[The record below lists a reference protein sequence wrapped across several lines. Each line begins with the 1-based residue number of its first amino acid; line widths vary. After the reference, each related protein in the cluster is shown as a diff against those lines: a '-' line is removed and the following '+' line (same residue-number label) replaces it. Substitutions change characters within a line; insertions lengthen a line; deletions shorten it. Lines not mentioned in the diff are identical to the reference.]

1 MPFLH
6 SNPFGRWNIPAPQTP
21 PPGGQSSQGPSAPRP
36 PRPGLQS
43 LGRGARRALAAAAVA
58 LAAVIL
64 LLNSVYSISE
74 QENAVVTTFGVP
86 HTVSASGL
94 HFKLPFVQ
102 QVTKVDMTIKGFTV
116 GYDQRT
122 NASLDDESLM
132 ITSDF
137 NFVNVD
143 FFVEYRVTDPVQ
155 YLYASQEPTLI
166 LKTLAQS
173 YIRDTIG
180 LYPVDDVITT
190 GKNQIQS
197 EIKEKITNRMEA
209 EEIGLQLV
217 NITIQDAE
225 PPTSEVLA
233 AFKEVENA
241 KQGADTAVNNA
252 NKYRSEQIPAAEAQA
267 DQVLQRAE
275 AAKESRINEANG
287 QAARFNSMYEEYN
300 KYPLITK
307 QRMYYEAMEQVLPGL
322 RVIITDDT
330 GSTLNVFSWDD
341 VPQPEEVN

>member
-1 MPFLH
+1 MLFNKIPSGQMPG
-6 SNPFGRWNIPAPQTP
+6 PIPTPDPQALKT
-21 PPGGQSSQGPSAPRP
+21 AW
-36 PRPGLQS
+36 
-43 LGRGARRALAAAAVA
+43 RGVRRAAVA
-58 LAAVIL
+58 VVAVLALAVL
-64 LLNSVYSISE
+64 ALNSVYSISE

-94 HFKLPFVQ
+94 HFKIPFLQ
-102 QVTKVDMTIKGFTV
+102 QVRKVDMTIKGVTI
-116 GYDQRT
+116 GYDSRT
-122 NASLDDESLM
+122 NESLTDESLM

-143 FFVEYRVTDPVQ
+143 FFLEYRVVDPVA
-155 YLYASQEPTLI
+155 YLYASEEPTLI

-197 EIKEKITNRMEA
+197 EIKQKIADRIEQ
-209 EEIGLQLV
+209 EGIGLQLV

-225 PPTSEVLA
+225 PPTAAVLT

-267 DQVLQRAE
+267 DQIVQRAE
-275 AAKESRINEANG
+275 AARESRINEANG
-287 QAARFNSMYEEYN
+287 QVARFNSMYEEYI
-300 KYPLITK
+300 KYPSITK
-307 QRMYYEAMEQVLPGL
+307 QRMYYETMESVLPGL
-322 RVIITDDT
+322 KVVITD
-330 GSTLNVFSWDD
+330 GSGNTLNMFDWNDLS
-341 VPQPEEVN
+341 

>member
-1 MPFLH
+1 MRFN
-6 SNPFGRWNIPAPQTP
+6 NPFGKKPY
-21 PPGGQSSQGPSAPRP
+21 
-36 PRPGLQS
+36 
-43 LGRGARRALAAAAVA
+43 GARPQGADGAAPAGGAARGLAALGKAGKVVVVLVLA
-58 LAAVIL
+58 LVLA
-64 LLNSVYSISE
+64 LNSVYIISE

-86 HTVSASGL
+86 QAVTTSGL
-94 HFKLPFVQ
+94 HFKIPFVQ
-102 QVTKVDMTIKGFTV
+102 KVTKLDMTIKGMAI

-122 NASLDDESLM
+122 NESLPDESLM

-143 FFVEYRVTDPVQ
+143 FFLEYRVTDPVQ
-155 YLYASQEPTLI
+155 YLYASEEPTFI

-197 EIKEKITNRMEA
+197 EIKDKIAARIDA
-209 EEIGLQLV
+209 EDIGLQLV

-225 PPTSEVLA
+225 PPTMEVLA

-252 NKYRSEQIPAAEAQA
+252 NKYRSEKLPAAEAQA
-267 DQVLQRAE
+267 DQIVQNAE
-275 AAKESRINEANG
+275 AVKEGRINEAAG
-287 QAARFNSMYEEYN
+287 QVARFNSMYEEYS
-300 KYPLITK
+300 KYPTITK
-307 QRMYYEAMEQVLPGL
+307 QRMYFETMEEVLPEL
-322 RVIITDDT
+322 RVIITDED
-330 GSTLNVFSWDD
+330 GSTLNMFNWDT
-341 VPQPEEVN
+341 VGKEAQ